1 MSKKLVSP
9 SGDLTKDLVFFYS
22 IIMAA
27 TVSEGMPYA
36 RRIFSIFPPMN
47 RIKGLEKCTKSKAA
61 YRLFTLTPSISA
73 VQSGF
78 VQQ

>member
-1 MSKKLVSP
+1 MTPALMSKKLVSP

-36 RRIFSIFPPMN
+36 RRIFSIFP
-47 RIKGLEKCTKSKAA
+47 L
-61 YRLFTLTPSISA
+61 
-73 VQSGF
+73 
-78 VQQ
+78 